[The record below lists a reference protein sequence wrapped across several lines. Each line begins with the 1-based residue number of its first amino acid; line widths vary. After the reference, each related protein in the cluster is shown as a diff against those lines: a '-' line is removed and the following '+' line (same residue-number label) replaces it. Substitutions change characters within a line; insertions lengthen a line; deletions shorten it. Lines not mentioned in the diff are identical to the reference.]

1 MEVPGRLGLLFLLL
15 VVLNSAE
22 SQTVKVDHE
31 NGSDTL
37 LYPVDCE
44 DVNDMG
50 ADTDGVYVIYPSGPS
65 SAVPVFCDMTTDDG
79 KWTVIQKRA
88 NGSVSFFRGYT
99 DYKSGFGRA
108 DGEYWLGLNN
118 IYQLTLRKKYE
129 LRVDLSDFDGN
140 QTFAKYA
147 DFALS
152 PNAINPEEDGYTLYV
167 EGFTD
172 GGAGDSL
179 TYHNGM
185 KFSTYDNDRDVYLQ
199 NCASLSAGGFWYRA
213 CHLANLN
220 GPYLRG
226 AHLSYGSGI
235 IWSQWRGLYY
245 SLKSTE
251 MKIRRV

>member
-1 MEVPGRLGLLFLLL
+1 MEVPGHLGLIFLLL
-15 VVLNSAE
+15 VVLNSAK
-22 SQTVKVDHE
+22 SQISKTDHE
-31 NGSDTL
+31 NGSDSL
-37 LYPVDCE
+37 QFPVDCE
-44 DVNDMG
+44 DVHDLG
-50 ADTDGVYVIYPSGPS
+50 ADANGVYVIYPSGPS
-65 SAVPVFCDMTTDDG
+65 SAVPVYCDMTTDDG
-79 KWTVIQKRA
+79 KWTVIQKRF
-88 NGSVSFFRGYT
+88 NGTVSFFRGYA
-99 DYKSGFGRA
+99 DYKTGFGRA

-129 LRVDLSDFDGN
+129 LRVDLGDFEGN
-140 QTFAKYA
+140 KTFARYA

-167 EGFTD
+167 EGFID

-226 AHLSYGSGI
+226 AHLSYGSGV

>member
-1 MEVPGRLGLLFLLL
+1 MEVPGHLGLLFLLL
-15 VVLNSAE
+15 VVLNPAL
-22 SQTVKVDHE
+22 SQTSKTDHE
-31 NGSDTL
+31 NGSDTQ
-37 LYPVDCE
+37 YPIDCE
-44 DVNDMG
+44 DVHDQG
-50 ADTDGVYVIYPSGPS
+50 ADADGVYVIYPSGPS
-65 SAVPVFCDMTTDDG
+65 SAVPVYCDMTTDDG
-79 KWTVIQKRA
+79 KWTVIQKRS
-88 NGSVSFFRGYT
+88 NGTMSFFRGYS
-99 DYKSGFGRA
+99 DYKTGFGRA
-108 DGEYWLGLNN
+108 DGEYWLGLHN

-129 LRVDLSDFDGN
+129 LRVDLGDFEGN
-140 QTFAKYA
+140 RTYAKYA

-185 KFSTYDNDRDVYLQ
+185 KFSTYDNDRDVFLQ

-226 AHLSYGSGI
+226 AHLSYGSGV